1 MMQHPN
7 PALTT
12 TDPATQGG
20 MTGRIKRLIGTDGL
34 EAWHVEDHTVPI
46 IALRFAFMGGAAQES
61 AEKAGAVGM
70 LATLLDEGAGARDAQ
85 AFHEALDDKAIEL
98 SFDADKDAVRGS
110 LRCLSR
116 HLDEAAA
123 LLRDALVD
131 ARLDEDAIQRV
142 RGQMLANL
150 KRETTDPNAIAGKAW
165 ITSVYGNHPYAQPSQ
180 GTLESLSGLA
190 RTDLLTLRKR
200 LLARDRLKIALVGAI
215 NADQAIRFIDTV
227 FAELPAKAALSP
239 VAEIEAGKPGDII
252 VLPLDVPQ
260 SVIRFG
266 KQGIDRHDPDYIPAI
281 LVNHVLGGGTFQ
293 ARLFR
298 EVREKRGLTYS
309 IWSSLTTF
317 AHGALFNGAT
327 STRNDR
333 VREAIDVIGAEIAA
347 MGQKGPSEDELLK
360 AKRYLIGSYPLQF
373 DTSGK
378 VAGSLLTIQLDNLG
392 IDWWDRRNGL
402 IEAVTPEDARRTA
415 ARLFGDPQQS
425 MTIVGKPE
433 GL

>member
-1 MMQHPN
+1 MQHAD
-7 PALTT
+7 PALK
-12 TDPATQGG
+12 PATSALQDG
-20 MTGRIKRLIGTDGL
+20 MTARIRRLIGTDDL

-46 IALRFAFMGGAAQES
+46 IALRFAFIGGAAQET
-61 AEKAGAVGM
+61 AEKAGAVNM
-70 LATLLDEGAGARDAQ
+70 LASLFDEGAGARDAQ

-123 LLRDALVD
+123 LLRDAIVD

-150 KRETTDPNAIAGKAW
+150 KREATDPNAIAGKAW
-165 ITSVYGNHPYAQPSQ
+165 VSSIYGDHPYARPSQ
-180 GTLESLSGLA
+180 GTLESLPGIC
-190 RTDLLTLRKR
+190 RTDLLALRQR

-215 NADQAIRFIDTV
+215 DADRAIRFVETV
-227 FAELPAKAALSP
+227 FADLPAKAALSP
-239 VAEIEAGKPGDII
+239 IASVEARKPGEIA

-347 MGQKGPSEDELLK
+347 MGKDGPSEEELTK

-402 IEAVTPEDARRTA
+402 IEAVTREDACRAA
-415 ARLFGDPQQS
+415 ARLFGDPRQS
-425 MTIVGKPE
+425 ITIVGQPE